1 MFKKIQLLG
10 VLLAIPL
17 FSFAQFWEVGLFGGI
32 STYVGDLTPD
42 PIEFSQMHPA
52 YGALVRYNLNKKWTL
67 KGNAYFGTISGSDA
81 QDAKSDA
88 SKARNLSFKSY
99 IYDFS
104 GQIEWNIL
112 GIQAGYKKDR
122 FSPYLFLGLSVFS
135 FDPTANLNG
144 EDVRLQPLGTEG
156 QETTKYNDRQKYA
169 LTQIGIPFGVGL
181 KFNLGN
187 AFNIG
192 LETGIRKTFTDYL
205 DDVSTTYPVT
215 GYLKR
220 NSQGGVLAEQLS
232 NRSVLMADGKP
243 SIYVTDGKSVA
254 RGNPDNKDW
263 YLFSGVTVTYTFLRP
278 ACPRW

>member
-1 MFKKIQLLG
+1 MLILERYQVPMPKM
-10 VLLAIPL
+10 PNR
-17 FSFAQFWEVGLFGGI
+17 
-32 STYVGDLTPD
+32 
-42 PIEFSQMHPA
+42 MH
-52 YGALVRYNLNKKWTL
+52 L
-67 KGNAYFGTISGSDA
+67 KQEIY
-81 QDAKSDA
+81 
-88 SKARNLSFKSY
+88 LSNHTFMIFQVK
-99 IYDFS
+99 
-104 GQIEWNIL
+104 
-112 GIQAGYKKDR
+112 
-122 FSPYLFLGLSVFS
+122 
-135 FDPTANLNG
+135 LNG

-215 GYLKR
+215 GYLQR
-220 NSQGGVLAEQLS
+220 NSQGGALAEQLS
-232 NRSVLMADGKP
+232 NRSIKTIDGKP
-243 SIYVTDGKSVA
+243 SILVTDGKSVA

-263 YLFSGVTVTYTFLRP
+263 YMFSGLTVTYTFLRP